1 MKKELMIKNTD
12 IFVEEIEKAN
22 YQTSK
27 LILFNDDREDDD
39 EADGCEEDVDVD
51 EENEDDR
58 DDWYPKPNRYFYLA
72 QIWN

>member
-27 LILFNDDREDDD
+27 LILFKN
-39 EADGCEEDVDVD
+39 
-51 EENEDDR
+51 
-58 DDWYPKPNRYFYLA
+58 
-72 QIWN
+72 